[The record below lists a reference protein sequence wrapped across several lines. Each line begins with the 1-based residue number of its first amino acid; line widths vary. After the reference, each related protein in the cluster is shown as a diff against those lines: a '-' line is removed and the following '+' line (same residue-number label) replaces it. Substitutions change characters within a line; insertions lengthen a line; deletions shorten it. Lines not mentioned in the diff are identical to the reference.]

1 LLGVTG
7 GIAAYKAVLVLRELM
22 GRGHEVKVVMTE
34 AARHFVGPITFGA
47 LLGDAPVTDL
57 WDARYSG
64 EIHVELADWAD
75 AMVVVPATANTMAR
89 AVHGL
94 ADDALGATWLC
105 FDGVRILAPAMH
117 HRMWEQAATQRNVAQ
132 LLSDGVVLAGYPGTR
147 AATWQRSGRAGR
159 SGAGGGAGSRDSRPA
174 RQSAAA
180 VRVRA
185 AFCHGSAVASTA
197 RAACSRVAAP
207 GAGMGT
213 APTQPRSRTAFS
225 TASAWPGTFTLGHT
239 CRTTPSRSISTVV
252 RSMPM

>member
-1 LLGVTG
+1 LARVLLGVTG

-105 FDGVRILAPAMH
+105 FDGVRIMAPAMH
-117 HRMWEQAATQRNVAQ
+117 HRMWEQAATRRNVAQ
-132 LLSDGVVLAGYPGTR
+132 LLSDGVVLAGPVE
-147 AATWQRSGRAGR
+147 GRLANGAVGHGR
-159 SGAGGGAGSRDSRPA
+159 MMEPVDIVDVVEACLRVPGGGA
-174 RQSAAA
+174 
-180 VRVRA
+180 
-185 AFCHGSAVASTA
+185 
-197 RAACSRVAAP
+197 
-207 GAGMGT
+207 AGLH
-213 APTQPRSRTAFS
+213 PPN
-225 TASAWPGTFTLGHT
+225 
-239 CRTTPSRSISTVV
+239 
-252 RSMPM
+252 